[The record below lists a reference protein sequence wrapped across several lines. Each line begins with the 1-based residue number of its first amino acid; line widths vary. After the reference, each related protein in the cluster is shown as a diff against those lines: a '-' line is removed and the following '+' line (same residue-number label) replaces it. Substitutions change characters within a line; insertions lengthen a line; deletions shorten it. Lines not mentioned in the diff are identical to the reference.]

1 MKFVRWILV
10 LLFWLLTVVVAR
22 PFFTWEVTW
31 LEQFRFGVLFLGP
44 VFIANAL
51 FIFVLF
57 AVSGRFIGVRYFSSK
72 K

>member
-10 LLFWLLTVVVAR
+10 LLFWLLIIAVAR
-22 PFFTWEVTW
+22 PVFIWEVTW
-31 LEQFRFGVLFLGP
+31 LDQLGWMSYMGLLFI
-44 VFIANAL
+44 VNIL
-51 FIFVLF
+51 FIFLIF